1 MIKEIFSVNILAAN
15 PAIDVT
21 YEMPGKLAPGK
32 LRRAEKQVM
41 GVGGKGI
48 IAAETLALLGIDHK
62 LYTFAGGGTGELLK
76 EKLAKDGVNLYLSE
90 TKAETR
96 ISTRILSDAGMTT
109 IAGTGGRIRAGEY
122 MRLTKKIDEEEP
134 DGTVCFLL
142 AGKAPDGVDSD
153 SFATFIKR
161 RGEKF
166 KTVLYCDGPELRLG
180 LRQKPWLAF
189 LTGKAIVDYLQY
201 EAKTFDELHHAARR
215 IYAETGS
222 SVICRTEKSEYVY
235 CGDGGFMSAAM
246 RAPERHIATIGDGDV
261 FLAVFLW
268 IYIYSGSLEA
278 AMRCAVSA
286 ADAKAKLPGAEMPP
300 KEALLSRADE
310 VEIKEYKL

>member
-21 YEMPGKLAPGK
+21 YEMPGKLTPGR

-76 EKLAKDGVNLYLSE
+76 EKLSKDGVNFYLAE

-96 ISTRILSDAGMTT
+96 INTRILTDAGMTK
-109 IAGTGGRIRAGEY
+109 IAGTGGRIQIGEY

-142 AGKAPDGVDSD
+142 AGKAPEGVDSD
-153 SFATFIKR
+153 SYEAFIRR

-180 LRQKPWLAF
+180 LRQKPWLAL
-189 LTGKAIVDYLQY
+189 LTEKAAADYLQY
-201 EAKTFDELHHAARR
+201 EAKTFDEMHHAARR

-222 SVICRTEKSEYVY
+222 SVICRTEKGECVY
-235 CGDGGFMSAAM
+235 CGDGGFLSAAM
-246 RAPERHIATIGDGDV
+246 KSPGRHRAAIGDGDV

-286 ADAKAKLPGAEMPP
+286 ADAKAGLPGAEMPP
-300 KEALLSRADE
+300 KEELLSRAGD